1 MNNDDDDKVRYLF
14 LIKINFIFSGPLSM
28 TINVFIAQGKKQ
40 TYKNSFFKTL
50 KGWGDWGGGGLKWSH
65 TIFILFIL
73 LYLAME
79 YLNV

>member
-1 MNNDDDDKVRYLF
+1 
-14 LIKINFIFSGPLSM
+14 M